1 MIRPGWG
8 RADSSPK
15 RWFLLPDRH
24 RHREIGPWSRES
36 SGTSRGGCDAHGRTR
51 MPWLDEDSATGA
63 GRIAT
68 RRLDADD
75 RVRVSTV
82 RSILTS
88 AARDRIG
95 GGATQQAAALE

>member
-1 MIRPGWG
+1 MI
-8 RADSSPK
+8 
-15 RWFLLPDRH
+15 
-24 RHREIGPWSRES
+24 
-36 SGTSRGGCDAHGRTR
+36 
-51 MPWLDEDSATGA
+51 PWLDEDSATGA

-88 AARDRIG
+88 AACDKIG
-95 GGATQQAAALE
+95 GGTTPQAAAFE

>member
-1 MIRPGWG
+1 M
-8 RADSSPK
+8 
-15 RWFLLPDRH
+15 
-24 RHREIGPWSRES
+24 
-36 SGTSRGGCDAHGRTR
+36 
-51 MPWLDEDSATGA
+51 MPRLEEDSAAGA

-88 AARDRIG
+88 AARDKIG
-95 GGATQQAAALE
+95 CGTPQQAAAFE